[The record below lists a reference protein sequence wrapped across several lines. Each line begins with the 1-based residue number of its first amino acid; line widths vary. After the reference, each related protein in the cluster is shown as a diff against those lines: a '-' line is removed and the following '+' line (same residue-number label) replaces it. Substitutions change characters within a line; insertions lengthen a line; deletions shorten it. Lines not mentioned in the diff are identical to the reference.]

1 MRTRAGSRLV
11 MAGLAALGLA
21 VTACTGGSTTAS
33 GSGASFRGFTRGQQ
47 GLNRGTRAPSRGGT
61 LNMLGTSDVD
71 YMDYNISYDT
81 VGDLGQR
88 MWVRGLY
95 AYPAM
100 PGRATIPKPDL
111 ATGPPRVSNGG
122 TTYTVMIRSGA
133 RWDTSP
139 VSPVTAADAVLG
151 LKRSCNPAEPF
162 GGLPDFVGLIKGMEA
177 FCAGFAKVART
188 VPAIRSYIGSHSIS
202 GVTASGQTI
211 TFTLTQPASYFA
223 DMLAL
228 SPFNPAP
235 PQSLNWV
242 PGSASAQQN
251 TFADGPYKVRS
262 YVPAR
267 KIVFVRNPAWNASTD
282 PIRKAYV
289 DQVNVSETA
298 NQTINQEIL
307 QTNSAAGSMEWDS
320 GPPVAA
326 VPGLVTQMH
335 HGSRDFSL
343 GPAYATRPFIVF
355 NIDSPNNDGALGKAA
370 VRRAI
375 SYAIDRAHLI
385 LDIGGPVVSPPLTH
399 ILPAGINGAQ
409 DVPAG
414 YDPYPRNVARAKSM
428 LAAAGHRNGLTLRL
442 LYWSSLPYPAEMFQT
457 LQFDLGQA
465 GIKVTGLG
473 VPASDFFTRYV
484 EVPSV
489 ARRGVWDLALT
500 SWSPDWFGDAA
511 TSFFKPLFS
520 GPASYPPYGSNFG
533 FYDNPAVT
541 RLVTRAAAEG
551 SASTAASMWAVI
563 DQDVMKDA
571 PVYPISQPYLPL
583 YHASYVHNAVY
594 VPALGQFDPTNVW
607 LTTPTG

>member
-1 MRTRAGSRLV
+1 
-11 MAGLAALGLA
+11 MAGLAALALV
-21 VTACTGGSTTAS
+21 VTACTGGSTTPSGLGAS
-33 GSGASFRGFTRGQQ
+33 GSRFTGGQQ
-47 GLNRGTRAPSRGGT
+47 GLNPGTGVPKRGGT

-71 YMDYNISYDT
+71 FMDYNISYDT
-81 VGDLGQR
+81 VGDLGER

-95 AYPAM
+95 AYPAIL
-100 PGRATIPKPDL
+100 GRVTIPAPDL
-111 ATGPPRVSNGG
+111 AAGPPRVSNGG
-122 TTYTVMIRSGA
+122 TSYTITIRSGA

-139 VSPVTAADAVLG
+139 FSPVTAADAVLG

-162 GGLPDFVGLIKGMEA
+162 GGLPDFVSLIKGMTA
-177 FCAGFAKVART
+177 FCAGFAKVAKT
-188 VPAIRSYIGSHSIS
+188 VPAFKSYIDTHSIS
-202 GVTASGQTI
+202 GVTGSGQAI
-211 TFTLTQPASYFA
+211 TFTLTHPASYFA
-223 DMLAL
+223 DILAL

-242 PGSASAQQN
+242 PGSAAAQQH
-251 TFADGPYKVRS
+251 TFADGPYKVQD

-267 KIVFVRNPAWNASTD
+267 KIVFARNPAWNASTD

-289 DQVNVSETA
+289 DQVNVSETG
-298 NQTINQEIL
+298 NQTINQQIL

-326 VPGLVTQMH
+326 VPGLVTQMQ
-335 HGSRDFSL
+335 HGGTDLSL
-343 GPAYATRPFIVF
+343 GPAYASRPFIVF

-370 VRRAI
+370 VRQAI

-385 LDIGGPVVSPPLTH
+385 LDIGGPVISPPLTH

-409 DVPAG
+409 DVPAS
-414 YDPYPRNVARAKSM
+414 YDPYPHNVARAKSM

-457 LQFDLGQA
+457 LQSDLGQA

-473 VPASDFFTRYV
+473 VPVADFFTRYV

-489 ARRGVWDLALT
+489 AKRGVWDLALT

-520 GPASYPPYGSNFG
+520 GPASYPPYGSNLG
-533 FYDNPAVT
+533 FYDDPAVA
-541 RLVTRAAAEG
+541 RLIAKAATEG
-551 SASTAASMWAVI
+551 DTSTAASVWAAI

-571 PVYPISQPYLPL
+571 PAYPISQPYLPL

-594 VPALGQFDPTNVW
+594 VPALGQYDPTNVW